1 MRSSSIN
8 SRTAS
13 RRSHSLTR
21 RCTSGSGVRR
31 RSGRGGKS
39 GARTPAPW
47 SLLAFVPFEPDQ
59 KTEAQHDGDRL
70 AMKAIPTPALILIPT
85 QFRFRFLM
93 ILLDPVAPMR
103 ILDHHR
109 EWSGGRE
116 VAPEIFPLPTRS
128 ASGTLTD
135 EPAQGSPP
143 LAIHA
148 RAAPGQKLSPQAP
161 STPLAPGQGL
171 PSAQGPRGE
180 DFIHALHGESARRPS
195 VTEKFDRTATTYR
208 SRRSSSPLR
217 KLGLSP

>member
-13 RRSHSLTR
+13 RRSHSLTL
-21 RCTSGSGVRR
+21 RCTSGSGILR

-47 SLLAFVPFEPDQ
+47 SLLAFVPLQPDQ

-70 AMKAIPTPALILIPT
+70 AMKAIPATALILIPS
-85 QFRFRFLM
+85 QFRFRFFM

-109 EWSGGRE
+109 EWGGSGE
-116 VAPEIFPLPTRS
+116 VAPEVFPVSARS

-135 EPAQGSPP
+135 EPAAVSPS
-143 LAIHA
+143 ITVHA
-148 RAAPGQKLSPQAP
+148 P
-161 STPLAPGQGL
+161 
-171 PSAQGPRGE
+171 
-180 DFIHALHGESARRPS
+180 
-195 VTEKFDRTATTYR
+195 
-208 SRRSSSPLR
+208 
-217 KLGLSP
+217 